1 MPQPGAA
8 AFCDA
13 AGCAAHLGML
23 LHRVGSHCMFAASA
37 DRIVGYSECNTN
49 PLTRLSVGFRC
60 FFRMVAQQPTADF
73 DAKWGQFAIKPALF
87 TKLVYMGV

>member
-49 PLTRLSVGFRC
+49 PLTGAIGRISLFFQKSIESSGEIGGF
-60 FFRMVAQQPTADF
+60 
-73 DAKWGQFAIKPALF
+73 
-87 TKLVYMGV
+87 